1 MSYWSGWALG
11 PCGLMQAWT
20 LVQQLRCGCRCW
32 HWHTDLNSPVS
43 VQCTFTHT
51 FSPSAHTFQCPVT
64 GLLLPPL
71 NHSTSGSWDE
81 TDAAA
86 LHTSLLHGSLH
97 KLLLS
102 CFLVHPLMQ
111 PLPCLM
117 FSTCT
122 LFIYL
127 AWALSVEC
135 HEKYNRR
142 SPVPVAHS
150 VRLAVD
156 VYIRFLMLNS
166 FCRTV
171 YSHANKQPVTVP
183 NNIRSSYSLQCSF
196 IRKLD

>member
-1 MSYWSGWALG
+1 MGELWVLAVLCRHELWS
-11 PCGLMQAWT
+11 
-20 LVQQLRCGCRCW
+20 
-32 HWHTDLNSPVS
+32 S
-43 VQCTFTHT
+43 
-51 FSPSAHTFQCPVT
+51 
-64 GLLLPPL
+64 
-71 NHSTSGSWDE
+71 SWDVAVDVG
-81 TDAAA
+81 TDTLTWILLYLFSALSLTLSAPVLTPFSVPSLGFYCLHLTTARAAPGTRQTQLLYT
-86 LHTSLLHGSLH
+86 LHCYTDPSH

-166 FCRTV
+166 FCHTV
-171 YSHANKQPVTVP
+171 YSHANKQPATVP